1 MNNLDLYQVF
11 VSSFLSGCS
20 ALLSNSELRVEPIGD
35 TLQLLAKIEGLV
47 ATAKFS
53 GECRYSSIRYKS
65 SYWPELHEAMIK
77 QNCLP
82 VRQSRISGFYEY
94 EPVEVP
100 RNYRVHFTNSLDLL
114 QTWWSDKKENKQGS
128 LISFLVL
135 HQEVL
140 YPIQDL
146 VCEQG
151 VITIQT
157 SVCRRQINPSEMLC
171 WLKRI
176 EQATPPSLS
185 KRKKQVKKAQPKN
198 RSHRTKQYPLTYR
211 RPDVSNDHGSKRIG
225 DYLVEAGLLSLAQ
238 VEVVLLDQDFTG
250 MRFGEILVTR
260 GWLKSQTIEFFFQN
274 VILPQRTLAKKAVK
288 NTPNTS
294 QSSSQCHRPERVKTT
309 VGTVEKPLLPRI
321 KAYPSQIP
329 LKFAQKVQPTSEKL
343 ALPHPVSTHDQE
355 TLKIPS
361 PSQILSDPVA
371 LSSMAAEQSNATA
384 PNFPSPHSSSIHD
397 HETLST
403 NGKLNSEDLPDWIDL
418 DSSN

>member
-11 VSSFLSGCS
+11 VFSFLSGCS

-53 GECRYSSIRYKS
+53 GEYRYSSIRYKS

-82 VRQSRISGFYEY
+82 VRQSTISGFYEY

-100 RNYRVHFTNSLDLL
+100 RNYCVHFTNSLDLL
-114 QTWWSDKKENKQGS
+114 QAWWSDKKESRQGS
-128 LISFLVL
+128 LMSFLVL
-135 HQEVL
+135 HHEIL

-146 VCEQG
+146 VCEHG

-157 SVCRRQINPSEMLC
+157 SVCRREINPSEMLC
-171 WLKRI
+171 WLRRI
-176 EQATPPSLS
+176 EQPAPPSLQ
-185 KRKKQVKKAQPKN
+185 KQKKQVKTIQSKN
-198 RSHRTKQYPLTYR
+198 RSHRTKQSLLMHR
-211 RPDVSNDHGSKRIG
+211 RPDVSKDSGSKRIG
-225 DYLVEAGLLSLAQ
+225 DYLVEAGLLSPAQ
-238 VEVVLLDQDFTG
+238 VEVVLSDQDLTS

-260 GWLKSQTIEFFFQN
+260 GWLKSQTIEFLFQN
-274 VILPQRTLAKKAVK
+274 VILPQRTLAKQDA
-288 NTPNTS
+288 NSTHPS
-294 QSSSQCHRPERVKTT
+294 QTFSQRYMRERVNKTAD
-309 VGTVEKPLLPRI
+309 TVERPLLPQI
-321 KAYPSQIP
+321 GFYPSELP
-329 LKFAQKVQPTSEKL
+329 LTVSKKVQPTSEQL
-343 ALPHPVSTHDQE
+343 ASPHPISAHDQE

-361 PSQILSDPVA
+361 PSKV
-371 LSSMAAEQSNATA
+371 LSSAESSSLIAAKPSKTA
-384 PNFPSPHSSSIHD
+384 APKLSSPQHPSIHD

-418 DSSN
+418 GFSD

>member
-53 GECRYSSIRYKS
+53 GEYRYSSIRYKS
-65 SYWPELHEAMIK
+65 SYWPQLHEAMIK

-100 RNYRVHFTNSLDLL
+100 RNYSVHFTNSLDLL
-114 QTWWSDKKENKQGS
+114 QTWWSDKKESKQGS
-128 LISFLVL
+128 LMSFLVL
-135 HQEVL
+135 HQEIL

-176 EQATPPSLS
+176 EQPTPPSLS
-185 KRKKQVKKAQPKN
+185 KRKKQVKKDQSKN
-198 RSHRTKQYPLTYR
+198 RSHRTKQYSLTYR
-211 RPDVSNDHGSKRIG
+211 LPDVSNGLGSKRIG

-260 GWLKSQTIEFFFQN
+260 GWLKSQTIEFLFQN
-274 VILPQRTLAKKAVK
+274 VILPQRTLAKKAV
-288 NTPNTS
+288 NTTNPS
-294 QSSSQCHRPERVKTT
+294 QSSSQGHMQERVNATAEI
-309 VGTVEKPLLPRI
+309 VEKSPFPQI
-321 KAYPSQIP
+321 KASALRFP
-329 LKFAQKVQPTSEKL
+329 LKFAKEDQPISENL
-343 ALPHPVSTHDQE
+343 ALPYPTSTHDQE
-355 TLKIPS
+355 TLQIPS
-361 PSQILSDPVA
+361 PSKILPSAESSSLIAAEPSKTA
-371 LSSMAAEQSNATA
+371 APKLSSPQH
-384 PNFPSPHSSSIHD
+384 PSIHD

-418 DSSN
+418 GSSD